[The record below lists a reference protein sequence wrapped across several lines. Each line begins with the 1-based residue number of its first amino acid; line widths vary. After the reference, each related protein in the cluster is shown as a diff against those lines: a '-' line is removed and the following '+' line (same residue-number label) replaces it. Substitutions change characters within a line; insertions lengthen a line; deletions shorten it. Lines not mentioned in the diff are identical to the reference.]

1 MRGSRFVLAVLAS
14 ACTYEQPLDLPADP
28 AAAGA
33 KVGVRTFTAEGATF
47 DVWYPTVDGVPG
59 EVDVVDLTDFVPPEF
74 VERLSEIEIPTFP
87 QNAYRDAPVR
97 NVGEPLPTVVFS
109 HGLGGFRDQS
119 VDLTTHLASRGYVVV
134 SADHPGRRL
143 YDVAPC
149 LLDPPAGTCNLG
161 ALAASG
167 DPGPEGV
174 ASILAWLETEPELL
188 TEQGTLDLDRVGIF
202 GHSMG
207 GGTTTTVANTDD
219 RIDAAFAMAG
229 AGEFTTDV
237 PTAVIGG
244 SCDATVD
251 EAGLKPS
258 GATASEGYWS
268 VTGAGHLAFS
278 DLCRADL
285 GPLAEQIGARDD
297 ANAFTLNF
305 LGSLATDGCPGA
317 TPPANETCD
326 AEAYLDLE
334 VSYPIL
340 RAAVTVFFDEHLK
353 GTGGGLS
360 SLDFPELVP
369 PQ

>member
-1 MRGSRFVLAVLAS
+1 MRRSRFVLAILGS
-14 ACTYEQPLDLPADP
+14 ACAAEQPIELPDDP

-33 KVGVRTFTAEGATF
+33 PVGVRTFTAEGATF
-47 DVWYPTVDGVPG
+47 DVWYPTVEGTSGDL
-59 EVDVVDLTDFVPPEF
+59 DVVDLADFVPPEF
-74 VERLSEIEIPTFP
+74 VERLAEIEIPSFP

-143 YDVAPC
+143 FDVAPC
-149 LLDPPAGTCNLG
+149 LVEPAAGTCNLG

-188 TEQGTLDLDRVGIF
+188 TEHGTLDLDRIGLF

-207 GGTTTTVANTDD
+207 GGTTTTVANEDE

-229 AGEFTTDV
+229 AGTFTRV
-237 PTAVIGG
+237 MPTAVIGG

-251 EAGLKPS
+251 EAGLRPS
-258 GATASEGYWS
+258 GDTTSDGYWS

-297 ANAFTLNF
+297 ANTFTLGF

-317 TPPANETCD
+317 TPPANETCAD
-326 AEAYLDLE
+326 EAYLDLE
-334 VSYPIL
+334 VSYPIV
-340 RAAVTVFFDEHLK
+340 RAAVTVFFDDHLK
-353 GTGGGLS
+353 GTGEGLR
-360 SLDFPELVP
+360 SLSFPQLVGP
-369 PQ
+369 P